1 MSSLPRAFFLA
12 IAQLGDRAILRVLAK
27 SAAITVVIFVAL
39 GWGASFG
46 FDALL
51 ARFGITDEGAGT
63 LLAVLATVIG
73 AWLLF
78 RLVALAVVQFF
89 ADDIVRAVEARYYP
103 EVGAQARPLP
113 LHEELSNSV
122 RATARAVLVNL
133 AVMPVAIFLLVT
145 GVGTALLFWAVNAV
159 LLGRELMDM
168 VWLRHRPLSDSAAPL
183 GAGTRF
189 ALGGVV
195 AALLIVPFI
204 NSLAPVIGAAAAT
217 HLVHR
222 SRRMR
227 A

>member
-1 MSSLPRAFFLA
+1 M
-12 IAQLGDRAILRVLAK
+12 
-27 SAAITVVIFVAL
+27 
-39 GWGASFG
+39 
-46 FDALL
+46 
-51 ARFGITDEGAGT
+51 
-63 LLAVLATVIG
+63 
-73 AWLLF
+73 
-78 RLVALAVVQFF
+78 QFF
-89 ADDIVRAVEARYYP
+89 ADDIVRAVETRYYP
-103 EVGAQARPLP
+103 EAAAQARSLP
-113 LHEELSNSV
+113 LREEFGNSL
-122 RATARAVLVNL
+122 RATLRALFVNM

-168 VWLRHRPLSDSAAPL
+168 VWLRHRPLSDSDAPL

-195 AALLIVPFI
+195 AALLIVPFV
-204 NSLAPVIGAAAAT
+204 NFLAPVIGAAAAT